1 MMKLRFVVVLLAMTR
16 SASQVDDSRGCGE
29 ARGTATPTSPQKTRR
44 PYSSY
49 QQPPKEECARCAA
62 SPPPRARAPAQVLEV
77 PPQSPQ
83 TTRYHHPARRRREDE
98 PDCYHHHHHHQVFGD
113 VAPSSITKTSTSQ
126 TALDSKKEEWRGS
139 PRGGPC
145 GGTHLHPTQVP
156 RDRIIDYDSSAT
168 AIFKDHR

>member
-77 PPQSPQ
+77 PQSPQ

-113 VAPSSITKTSTSQ
+113 VAPSSSRKQAQVKHSTLIVP
-126 TALDSKKEEWRGS
+126 TKKEEWRGS
-139 PRGGPC
+139 
-145 GGTHLHPTQVP
+145 LVVP
-156 RDRIIDYDSSAT
+156 AALSFSERMIPDLAMGLASISVYVNFD
-168 AIFKDHR
+168 